1 MNVHFLN
8 TNGFYVWYQA
18 SMVNEIIIYKYIM
31 TAYDLHAIRSYILVY
46 TVEEADVIT
55 KYFHI

>member
-1 MNVHFLN
+1 
-8 TNGFYVWYQA
+8 
-18 SMVNEIIIYKYIM
+18 MVNEIIIYKYIM